1 MKKVLDIPPQV
12 LPVECIDEALF
23 EKNNDAAQLLKCF
36 KVVKDTLDVI
46 DEPEYSIEK
55 EDDTHI
61 DLYRAY
67 YALKVLF
74 RRRTGHDAAQV
85 AKDHFD
91 AMSRHL
97 LAGEPRPEN
106 KIPVVVYPAEC
117 LPDEAFDGLTSQALV
132 CAAFSYRDRVRRLLN
147 DHSPTGLSLDE
158 ARTFSI
164 DATTALRLFTM
175 AMCWSFAIF
184 IAPVGLAYLYWHNS
198 RQVS

>member
-1 MKKVLDIPPQV
+1 MSRVLVFPPKV
-12 LPVECIDEALF
+12 LPVEHIDEALF
-23 EKNNDAAQLLKCF
+23 EKNNDAALLLKCF
-36 KVVKDTLDVI
+36 EVVKDALEVI

-61 DLYRAY
+61 DLYRAF

-117 LPDEAFDGLTSQALV
+117 LPDEAFDGLTNQALA
-132 CAAFSYRDRVRRLLN
+132 CAAFNYSDRVRRLLN
-147 DHSPTGLSLDE
+147 DHSPTGLALDE

-164 DATTALRLFTM
+164 DSTTALRLLVLRLSGGSVE
-175 AMCWSFAIF
+175 AMGASLGRK
-184 IAPVGLAYLYWHNS
+184 PGETL
-198 RQVS
+198 Q

>member
-1 MKKVLDIPPQV
+1 M
-12 LPVECIDEALF
+12 EHIDEALF
-23 EKNNDAAQLLKCF
+23 EKNNDAALLLKCF
-36 KVVKDTLDVI
+36 EVVKDALDVI
-46 DEPEYSIEK
+46 AEPEYSIEDG
-55 EDDTHI
+55 DDTHI

-106 KIPVVVYPAEC
+106 NIPIVVYPAEC
-117 LPDEAFDGLTSQALV
+117 LPDEAFDGLTDQQLT
-132 CAAFSYRDRVRRLLN
+132 CAAFNYSDRVRRLLN
-147 DHSPTGLSLDE
+147 EHSPTGLALDE

-164 DATTALRLFTM
+164 DSTTALRLLALRLSGGSLETM
-175 AMCWSFAIF
+175 AAGIRRK
-184 IAPVGLAYLYWHNS
+184 PGETL
-198 RQVS
+198 Q

>member
-12 LPVECIDEALF
+12 LPVECIDETLF
-23 EKNNDAAQLLKCF
+23 EKNNDAALLLKCF
-36 KVVKDTLDVI
+36 EVVKDVLDVI
-46 DEPEYSIEK
+46 AEPEYSIEDG
-55 EDDTHI
+55 DDTHI

-85 AKDHFD
+85 SKDHFY

-97 LAGEPRPEN
+97 LGGEPRPEN

-117 LPDEAFDGLTSQALV
+117 LPDEAFDGLSDQQLA
-132 CAAFSYRDRVRRLLN
+132 CAAFNYSDRARRLLN
-147 DHSPTGLSLDE
+147 EHSPTGLALDE

-164 DATTALRLFTM
+164 DSTTALRLLVLRLSGGSVEAM
-175 AMCWSFAIF
+175 AAQI
-184 IAPVGLAYLYWHNS
+184 S
-198 RQVS
+198 RKPGETLQ

>member
-1 MKKVLDIPPQV
+1 MTNVIDFPVQ
-12 LPVECIDEALF
+12 LPMEHIDEALF
-23 EKNNDAAQLLKCF
+23 EKNNDAALLLKCF
-36 KVVKDTLDVI
+36 EVVKDALEVI

-61 DLYRAY
+61 DLIRAF

-74 RRRTGHDAAQV
+74 RRRTGHDADQV

-97 LAGEPRPEN
+97 LGGEPRPEN

-117 LPDEAFDGLTSQALV
+117 LPDEAFDGLTDQQLA
-132 CAAFSYRDRVRRLLN
+132 CAAFNYSDRVRRLLN
-147 DHSPTGLSLDE
+147 EHSPTGLALDE

-164 DATTALRLFTM
+164 DSTTALRLLVLRLSGGSVEAM
-175 AMCWSFAIF
+175 AGQIGRK
-184 IAPVGLAYLYWHNS
+184 PGETL
-198 RQVS
+198 Q

>member
-1 MKKVLDIPPQV
+1 MSKVLDIPPQV
-12 LPVECIDEALF
+12 LPMECIDETLF
-23 EKNNDAAQLLKCF
+23 EKNNDAALLLKCF
-36 KVVKDTLDVI
+36 EVVKDTLDVI

-117 LPDEAFDGLTSQALV
+117 LPDEAFDGLTDQQLA
-132 CAAFSYRDRVRRLLN
+132 CAAFNYSDRVRRLLN
-147 DHSPTGLSLDE
+147 EHSPTGLALDE

-164 DATTALRLFTM
+164 DSTTALRLLVLRLSGGSVE
-175 AMCWSFAIF
+175 A
-184 IAPVGLAYLYWHNS
+184 LAAQIGRKPGETL
-198 RQVS
+198 Q

>member
-1 MKKVLDIPPQV
+1 MSKVLNFPAQV
-12 LPVECIDEALF
+12 LPVEHIDEALF
-23 EKNNDAAQLLKCF
+23 EKNNDAALLLKCF
-36 KVVKDTLDVI
+36 EVVKDVLDVI
-46 DEPEYSIEK
+46 AEPEYSIEDG
-55 EDDTHI
+55 DDTHI

-85 AKDHFD
+85 SKDHFD

-117 LPDEAFDGLTSQALV
+117 LPDEAFDGLTVQQLA
-132 CAAFSYRDRVRRLLN
+132 CAAFNYSDRVRILIM
-147 DHSPTGLSLDE
+147 DHSPHALALDE

-164 DATTALRLFTM
+164 DSTTALRLLVLRLSGGSVE
-175 AMCWSFAIF
+175 AMGAGIGRK
-184 IAPVGLAYLYWHNS
+184 PGETL
-198 RQVS
+198 Q

>member
-1 MKKVLDIPPQV
+1 MKNILNFPQPAQ
-12 LPVECIDEALF
+12 LVEHIDEAHF
-23 EKNNDAAQLLKCF
+23 EKYPDAALLLKCF
-36 KVVKDTLDVI
+36 EVVKDAMDVI

-74 RRRTGHDAAQV
+74 RRRTGHDARQV
-85 AKDHFD
+85 AQDHQE
-91 AMSRHL
+91 AMTRHL

-117 LPDEAFDGLTSQALV
+117 LPEEAFDGLTDQQLA
-132 CAAFSYRDRVRRLLN
+132 CAAFNYSDRVRVLIM
-147 DHSPTGLSLDE
+147 DHSPQALALDE

-164 DATTALRLFTM
+164 DATTALRLLVLRLSGGSVE
-175 AMCWSFAIF
+175 AMGTGICRK
-184 IAPVGLAYLYWHNS
+184 PGETL
-198 RQVS
+198 Q

>member
-1 MKKVLDIPPQV
+1 MSKVLNFPPQV
-12 LPVECIDEALF
+12 MPVEHIDEALF
-23 EKNNDAAQLLKCF
+23 EKNNDAALLLKCF
-36 KVVKDTLDVI
+36 EVVKDVLEVI

-61 DLYRAY
+61 DLIRAF

-74 RRRTGHDAAQV
+74 RRRTGHDAGQV

-97 LAGEPRPEN
+97 LAGEPRPDN

-117 LPDEAFDGLTSQALV
+117 LPDEAFDGLTDQQLT
-132 CAAFSYRDRVRRLLN
+132 CAAFNYSDRVRRLLN
-147 DHSPTGLSLDE
+147 EHYPTGLALDE

-164 DATTALRLFTM
+164 DSTTALRLLVLRLSGGSVEAM
-175 AMCWSFAIF
+175 AAHIGRK
-184 IAPVGLAYLYWHNS
+184 PGETL
-198 RQVS
+198 Q

>member
-1 MKKVLDIPPQV
+1 MSKVLNFPPQV
-12 LPVECIDEALF
+12 LPVEHIDEALF
-23 EKNNDAAQLLKCF
+23 EKNNDAALLLKCF
-36 KVVKDTLDVI
+36 EVVKDVLDVI
-46 DEPEYSIEK
+46 AEPEYSIEDG
-55 EDDTHI
+55 DDTHI
-61 DLYRAY
+61 DLYRAF

-117 LPDEAFDGLTSQALV
+117 LPDEAFDGLTDQQLA
-132 CAAFSYRDRVRRLLN
+132 CAAFNYSDRVRILIM
-147 DHSPTGLSLDE
+147 DHTPHALALDE

-164 DATTALRLFTM
+164 DSTTALRLLVLRLSGGSVE
-175 AMCWSFAIF
+175 AMGAGIGRK
-184 IAPVGLAYLYWHNS
+184 PGETL
-198 RQVS
+198 Q

>member
-1 MKKVLDIPPQV
+1 MSKVIDFPKPPT
-12 LPVECIDEALF
+12 VEVINEAHF
-23 EKNNDAAQLLKCF
+23 EKNNDAALLLKCF
-36 KVVKDTLDVI
+36 EVVKDTLEVI
-46 DEPEYSIEK
+46 SEPEYTIEK

-85 AKDHFD
+85 SKNHFD

-97 LAGEPRPEN
+97 LGGEPRPEN

-117 LPDEAFDGLTSQALV
+117 LPDEAFDGLSDQQLA
-132 CAAFSYRDRVRRLLN
+132 CAAFNYSDRARRLLN
-147 DHSPTGLSLDE
+147 EHSPTGLALDE

-164 DATTALRLFTM
+164 DSTTALRLLVLRLSGGSVEAM
-175 AMCWSFAIF
+175 AAQI
-184 IAPVGLAYLYWHNS
+184 S
-198 RQVS
+198 RKPGETLQ